1 MNYEVGTARA
11 LDFPA
16 STGAGRAGRAGLRR
30 GGNSAAP
37 EALS

>member
-16 STGAGRAGRAGLRR
+16 STGAGRAGLRR